1 MAPNSESLRA
11 LAAAVDGDLIGSGV
25 VVVDDV
31 THDSRSA
38 GPGVLFVAIR
48 GASSD
53 GHDFVDSVAA
63 AGSPAVMVDHALDTP
78 LVQIVVPDT
87 RAALGPLAAAVHG
100 NPSRD
105 LALIGVTGTNG
116 KTTVTHMIEAICKGI
131 GLVPGLI
138 GTIHTRVGG
147 EVVPTVRTTPE
158 ASDFQRLLRHM
169 ADEGA
174 QVVAAE
180 VSSHALSFG
189 RVSGS
194 RFSVAAFTNLSQDH
208 LDFHGTMADYRAAK
222 ESLFAPG
229 LSDRAVVNIDDPVG
243 REIAR
248 SCAIPLTTVGR
259 RGDLDARITGADIGG
274 TDFVLSAAGN
284 EVGSGRVPIAGEF
297 NLSNALVALACMQA
311 IGADLRAAL
320 GAVEA
325 IPPVPGRFEMVF
337 DSGPTVVVDYA
348 HSPDGI
354 HHVIDTVR
362 ASTTRRLVVVIGAGG
377 DRDRGKR
384 PAMGLAAARTDRV
397 IVTSDNPRSE
407 DPAAIINAVIERI
420 PSGLDIET
428 EPDRRVAIR
437 KALEGSRPDDVILVL
452 GRGHERFQE
461 IGGEMI
467 PFDDRTVIREIL
479 AELGMSA
486 S

>member
-1 MAPNSESLRA
+1 MAPNSESLST
-11 LAAAVDGDLIGSGV
+11 LATVVDGELIGSGG

-48 GASSD
+48 GANSD

-100 NPSRD
+100 TPSRD

-189 RVSGS
+189 RVGGS

-243 REIAR
+243 REIAL

-337 DSGPTVVVDYA
+337 DAGPTVVVDYA

-384 PAMGLAAARTDRV
+384 PAMGLAAARADRV

-437 KALEGSRPDDVILVL
+437 QALEASRPDDVILVL

-486 S
+486 P